1 MSRTIFETALLP
13 GRSYLYSG
21 SSEELFSSFE
31 PVDILVFDA
40 LESDAKSARQ
50 LVVQAQLG
58 AFGSR
63 RLLLVANAHQMSE
76 IVQNTLLKLLEEP
89 PSTLTIVLQTDQAS
103 RLLPTVLSRLHLL
116 GQKERARLAEQSR
129 FERPFLE
136 LWGELAE
143 LTRDQLVNLLSL
155 EMSYQQRQLLS
166 NPCRQFADRVALLD
180 RATKKINANANLKL
194 TVDWLLLR
202 WGGSSGYSER
212 LVRELYK
219 AYPADYTKD

>member
-129 FERPFLE
+129 FERPLLE
-136 LWGELAE
+136 LWSELAE
-143 LTRDQLVNLLSL
+143 LTRDQLINLLSL

-166 NPCRQFADRVALLD
+166 NPCRQSANRVALLD

-194 TVDWLLLR
+194 TVDWLLLH
-202 WGGSSGYSER
+202 WGESSGY
-212 LVRELYK
+212 
-219 AYPADYTKD
+219 TKD